1 MIQVLNKIYSKY
13 KNFRPLVK
21 KKTSFSNQSKNLYL
35 TINSHLDNSRIDDN
49 ELTNIFEQE
58 WQSKKPI
65 VIRSVHKCLDE
76 NLWTPSS
83 FSSEFGHLETDLVN
97 CKNNRIVPNVLLEK
111 FWSGFDDFENRL
123 CDQKGNKMILK
134 LKDWPSSDDFKNF
147 LPSHYLDLMKNLP
160 IKKFTQRNGAYNLV
174 SYLPDFFCLPDL
186 GPKLYIAYS
195 SAETPNEGTTNLHVD
210 ISDAVNLMVYVSD
223 SAICSEKNNSLDKE
237 ILKILNDS
245 NCPQEHIDRYLNK
258 EKPGALWH
266 IFKPTDA
273 DNIRTYLTLRDI
285 NKGKQIRSGNDPI
298 HDQTSYI
305 DKKMLQQLKN
315 EYDVEVFTIVQFLG
329 DAIFIPSGAPH
340 QVRNLNSCIKIAGDF
355 VTPHGIE
362 NCLLVTDQ
370 LKQLSD
376 THINHEDKLQVS
388 F

>member
-1 MIQVLNKIYSKY
+1 MKKIYSEF
-13 KNFRPLVK
+13 KNIRPFVNK
-21 KKTSFSNQSKNLYL
+21 KANISNQAQSLYL
-35 TINSHLDNSRIDDN
+35 TLDSHSENSRIDDN
-49 ELTNIFEQE
+49 ELTSIFEKE
-58 WQSKKPI
+58 WQAKKPI
-65 VIRSVHKCLDE
+65 VIKNLHKSLDE
-76 NLWTPSS
+76 NLWTPDS

-97 CKNNRIVPNVLLEK
+97 CKNNRIVPDVLLEK
-111 FWSGFDDFENRL
+111 FWSGFDNSENRL
-123 CDQKGNKMILK
+123 CDHKGNKLILK

-147 LPSHYLDLMKNLP
+147 LPSRYQDLMKNLP

-174 SYLPDFFCLPDL
+174 SYLPEFFCLPDL

-195 SAETPNEGTTNLHVD
+195 SAETSKEGTTNLHVD

-223 SAICSEKNNSLDKE
+223 SEKNDSLEKE
-237 ILKILNDS
+237 ILKVLKDS
-245 NCPQEHIDRYLNK
+245 NCSQEQIDRYLK
-258 EKPGALWH
+258 REKPGALWH
-266 IFKPTDA
+266 IFKPSDA

-285 NKGKQIRSGNDPI
+285 NKGKKISSRNDPI

-305 DKKMLQQLKN
+305 DKKMLEELKS
-315 EYDVEVFTIVQFLG
+315 EYNVEVFTIVQFLG

-340 QVRNLNSCIKIAGDF
+340 QVRNLSSCIKVAGDF

-362 NCLLVTDQ
+362 NCLLITDQ

-388 F
+388 FPNI